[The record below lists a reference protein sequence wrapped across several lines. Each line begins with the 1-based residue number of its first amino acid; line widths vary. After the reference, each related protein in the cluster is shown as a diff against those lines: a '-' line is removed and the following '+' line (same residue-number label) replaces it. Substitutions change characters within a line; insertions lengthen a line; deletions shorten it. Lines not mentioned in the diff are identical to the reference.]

1 MEMRKVVPKGLF
13 ISLFFISSIVSAGL
27 KYVDSVDLDVGEC
40 YFFDNE
46 TQTFALSNITGG
58 SEVTI
63 DIGSLHIAGGGWDY
77 SFVGKII
84 VTASDLYWKNSSG
97 QIADAWFTDSSAT
110 MTVIATTLT
119 DNLTSTEIFNP
130 TTNPGGVV
138 LLTAL
143 MNDADGY
150 WEVKETAVENPTY
163 GDDHFIGNTHYAM
176 TGGELQ
182 TGSLLRMLDFRA
194 IWDFDSCSPSNI
206 SRFNQDIYS
215 GTPSL
220 EMIPDGIPEP
230 ATLLLVALGSL
241 LCGRKK

>member
-1 MEMRKVVPKGLF
+1 MEIRKVSLKGLF
-13 ISLFFISSIVSAGL
+13 ISLFCITSIAPAGL

-40 YFFDNE
+40 YFFNNAAQD
-46 TQTFALSNITGG
+46 FVLSTPTGG
-58 SEVTI
+58 SEVTV

-77 SFVGKII
+77 SFVGKIV
-84 VTASDLYWKNSSG
+84 VTASDLFWKNTTG
-97 QIADAWFTDSSAT
+97 QKAEAWFTNSSAT
-110 MTVIATTLT
+110 ITVIATTLT
-119 DNLTSTEIFNP
+119 DMTTSTVIFDP

-138 LLTAL
+138 LLTAA

-150 WEVKETAVENPTY
+150 WQVSETGDYDNHFY
-163 GDDHFIGNTHYAM
+163 GDTHYAI

-182 TGSLLRMLDFRA
+182 NGSLLRMLDFRA
-194 IWDFDSCSPSNI
+194 IWDFESCSPANI

-220 EMIPDGIPEP
+220 EMMPDAIPEP
-230 ATLLLVALGSL
+230 ATLLLVGLGGL

>member
-1 MEMRKVVPKGLF
+1 MELRKVSLKGLF
-13 ISLFFISSIVSAGL
+13 ISLLCISSIATAGL

-40 YFFDNE
+40 YFFDNAAQQFE
-46 TQTFALSNITGG
+46 LSTITGG
-58 SEVTI
+58 SEVTV
-63 DIGSLHIAGGGWDY
+63 DIGSLHIDGGGWDY

-97 QIADAWFTDSSAT
+97 QVADAWFTNSSAT

-130 TTNPGGVV
+130 TTNPEGVV

-150 WEVKETAVENPTY
+150 WEVKETGDYTNHFY
-163 GDDHFIGNTHYAM
+163 GDTHYAI
-176 TGGELQ
+176 TGGELT
-182 TGSLLRMLDFRA
+182 TGSLLRMSDFRA
-194 IWDFDSCSPSNI
+194 VWDFESCSPANI

-220 EMIPDGIPEP
+220 ELMPDVPEP
-230 ATLLLVALGSL
+230 ATFLLLAAGGL
-241 LCGRKK
+241 LCRKR